1 MEPDFFLREL
11 KSYVGWTE
19 QDELELARLQ
29 APAAQRL
36 PQLLD
41 DFYGA
46 IRAHPGALAV
56 FKDPERQ
63 IPKQRATLICWVESL
78 LRGPYDAV
86 YVERRMAIGRAH
98 VKHRMPQRYM
108 LSSMNVVRRWFA
120 DVIAEHHSD
129 DAESAACALKA
140 VERILDIELAV
151 MLATY
156 RDDLMEQMRRQERL
170 ATIGELAAGIN
181 HELKN
186 PLAAIGASLFA
197 LQERRAVLADP
208 RSRELTQRIGESVDR
223 STELI
228 TDLLSFARL
237 SAPRKEPVAAE
248 ALVSQAVARIRL
260 PARSHLTLDLDPAL
274 PDLEVDG
281 AQIVQ
286 CLINLLQNAIEAS
299 PRGGAIR
306 IRSRLTSGRV
316 SLSIADEGEGVP
328 VDDLE
333 RVFEPLFTTK
343 PDGVGLGLALSRH
356 LAEANGAS
364 LTLANAAPCGA
375 IATLAFAG

>member
-1 MEPDFFLREL
+1 
-11 KSYVGWTE
+11 
-19 QDELELARLQ
+19 
-29 APAAQRL
+29 
-36 PQLLD
+36 
-41 DFYGA
+41 
-46 IRAHPGALAV
+46 
-56 FKDPERQ
+56 
-63 IPKQRATLICWVESL
+63 
-78 LRGPYDAV
+78 
-86 YVERRMAIGRAH
+86 
-98 VKHRMPQRYM
+98 
-108 LSSMNVVRRWFA
+108 
-120 DVIAEHHSD
+120 
-129 DAESAACALKA
+129 